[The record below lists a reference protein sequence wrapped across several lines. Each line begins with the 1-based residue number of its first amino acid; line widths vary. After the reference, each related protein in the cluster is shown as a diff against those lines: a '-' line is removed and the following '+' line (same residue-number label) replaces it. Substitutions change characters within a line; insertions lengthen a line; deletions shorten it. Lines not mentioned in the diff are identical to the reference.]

1 MSTLPGG
8 RLLSLSAVGLAF
20 GWLSSALNHGTSMVA
35 IYASKVVGAD
45 WGWLAA
51 GVAVALM
58 SRELRAAFESTLAFL
73 ASAVMAYYVADI
85 VAGVYASDLGDGVVQ
100 VSYGGAIVDAFG
112 YLIVATIAAGGLGF
126 VAFLSRRVDFI
137 GLVSRIVV
145 PGYIAY
151 SALSLHAALH
161 GLSIPVDPVMEQVS
175 LVVGWCAAATSLV
188 VALFS
193 LARLTFRRSR
203 RTEGRFSGT
212 GVQKVS
218 SNDCQ
223 T

>member
-112 YLIVATIAAGGLGF
+112 YLIVATIAAGGLGL
-126 VAFLSRRVDFI
+126 VAFLTTGRLHWLGFTHSCAWLHRLQRALAPCRASRTVDSC
-137 GLVSRIVV
+137 G
-145 PGYIAY
+145 PG
-151 SALSLHAALH
+151 
-161 GLSIPVDPVMEQVS
+161 D
-175 LVVGWCAAATSLV
+175 
-188 VALFS
+188 
-193 LARLTFRRSR
+193 
-203 RTEGRFSGT
+203 GT
-212 GVQKVS
+212 GKSCCWLVRG
-218 SNDCQ
+218 SNFPGRSAIQ
-223 T
+223 SR